1 MRIFILKIAKA
12 ITSGTMTPPHP
23 SPSPEPTDQAAATSS
38 TDSQVS
44 SLSDKSTLEGHIQSL
59 FTKFVPASSSDA
71 QGERCVLCR
80 DLPSLLDEYERQRG
94 SRLVSDRL
102 REELT
107 QQVSQSPDVEISAS
121 TLLQLIGALQAAQPE
136 SDGEEGDSVALR
148 RAAASAAAAAS
159 TATATS
165 GSGGEDSSFSSQD
178 DSSVSSSNEEEY
190 EDDSFERI
198 GEDDYQRSSSRDKKQ
213 STPTVGGRR
222 PLHLDD
228 DGRPRAF
235 PRSQSERAGLGQG
248 AGVGTS
254 TEEGDGQG
262 QEQGQGQERDE
273 EDQLTPGPSAWS
285 SMRAT
290 PRKKTT
296 SDPSDSPYTSR
307 RVSAPA
313 SAPAGP
319 SKRVKGDK
327 RHERRKSI
335 DPENREVLR
344 GKGKLQAPPSA
355 WSRPKPQALA
365 NREKER
371 ERERQRK
378 LSDASSLGS
387 PDHPQNSPLVDRD
400 YDGHAALGLGRPPPH
415 GGARQRLSSQPTMS
429 VAREELAATPPSLPR
444 SSSSSSTGFA
454 FPRATSPPWG
464 DSHEA
469 RANER
474 WDALLDDIETPG
486 ASKLPASASAGSSY
500 FESARS
506 SSSRAASPG
515 IDESSIGNFSSF
527 GILAGAGTA
536 GPQSPRRSSSRASGR
551 RYRFDSDEAD
561 ETMRQ
566 AHDDDLQSQLEALQ
580 RTLNERE
587 RAHNE
592 VQEEHEAIIS
602 SLQNEIEVLKDQN
615 AAMKREEKEASAR
628 ETGQTDLINNLE
640 NDLSREQK
648 LHEILKGQHNRLK
661 VQLDDQKSEFGSAP
675 NGVCH
680 GIDDGPFLYPITDE
694 SKKLR
699 EAASADKQT
708 MEKLEGA
715 QVGFVSTNQR
725 LADEISKKQARIEE
739 LQAKVT
745 LLETQKAELEEME
758 TTNAALREKIERLTA
773 ELEMRGTSEI
783 INRGDFDQSSKAT
796 PSRTL
801 GAEMQ
806 RLLDSAQAGEDDGG
820 DEEGE
825 ASMDSMIETTVTR
838 RRVRSSKS
846 KRADGQAGNGEAE
859 SSGRI
864 AEEHALPT
872 YDEAALEKNIVTRL
886 HPSCS
891 AEDPASSRLVEGDGH
906 RLVDGFVELF
916 VGGQAMSPSYHYEML
931 KRTLGI
937 RCQSLETRIEEHTK
951 ALHARVSTATAPT
964 RRRSLSTI
972 ASSRLVRGVRPLA
985 SQAKDLVPGAVR
997 SRVYNYVCAAKN
1009 SILPKDKAEE
1019 SARRLLLLCSMLIFF
1034 VGLFLGVW
1042 WKPRTRLLLNDED
1055 PFEWR
1060 LSNSLGLGLGG
1071 GYLDYRDAYVDE
1083 GFFAWIASQFL
1094 RLRSSSLD
1102 VRPRLVP
1109 T

>member
-1 MRIFILKIAKA
+1 MRIYLGKA

-23 SPSPEPTDQAAATSS
+23 SPSPEPTDQAAASSS

-59 FTKFVPASSSDA
+59 FTKFVPASSSDS

-148 RAAASAAAAAS
+148 RAAAATAAAAAAY
-159 TATATS
+159 TTTATS

-198 GEDDYQRSSSRDKKQ
+198 GEDGYHRSSSRDRKQ

-235 PRSQSERAGLGQG
+235 PRSQSERAGLSQG
-248 AGVGTS
+248 AGLGTG

-262 QEQGQGQERDE
+262 QGQGQGQERDE

-319 SKRVKGDK
+319 SKRAKGDK

-400 YDGHAALGLGRPPPH
+400 YDGHAALGLGRPPPP

-527 GILAGAGTA
+527 GILAGAGA
-536 GPQSPRRSSSRASGR
+536 AGGPQSPRRSSSRASGR

-566 AHDDDLQSQLEALQ
+566 ADDDDLQSQLEALQ

-661 VQLDDQKSEFGSAP
+661 VQLDDQKSES
-675 NGVCH
+675 
-680 GIDDGPFLYPITDE
+680 D
-694 SKKLR
+694 
-699 EAASADKQT
+699 
-708 MEKLEGA
+708 
-715 QVGFVSTNQR
+715 
-725 LADEISKKQARIEE
+725 
-739 LQAKVT
+739 
-745 LLETQKAELEEME
+745 
-758 TTNAALREKIERLTA
+758 
-773 ELEMRGTSEI
+773 
-783 INRGDFDQSSKAT
+783 
-796 PSRTL
+796 
-801 GAEMQ
+801 
-806 RLLDSAQAGEDDGG
+806 
-820 DEEGE
+820 
-825 ASMDSMIETTVTR
+825 
-838 RRVRSSKS
+838 
-846 KRADGQAGNGEAE
+846 
-859 SSGRI
+859 
-864 AEEHALPT
+864 
-872 YDEAALEKNIVTRL
+872 
-886 HPSCS
+886 
-891 AEDPASSRLVEGDGH
+891 
-906 RLVDGFVELF
+906 
-916 VGGQAMSPSYHYEML
+916 
-931 KRTLGI
+931 
-937 RCQSLETRIEEHTK
+937 
-951 ALHARVSTATAPT
+951 
-964 RRRSLSTI
+964 
-972 ASSRLVRGVRPLA
+972 
-985 SQAKDLVPGAVR
+985 
-997 SRVYNYVCAAKN
+997 
-1009 SILPKDKAEE
+1009 
-1019 SARRLLLLCSMLIFF
+1019 
-1034 VGLFLGVW
+1034 
-1042 WKPRTRLLLNDED
+1042 
-1055 PFEWR
+1055 
-1060 LSNSLGLGLGG
+1060 
-1071 GYLDYRDAYVDE
+1071 
-1083 GFFAWIASQFL
+1083 
-1094 RLRSSSLD
+1094 
-1102 VRPRLVP
+1102 
-1109 T
+1109 